1 MGELAVLCAA
11 YSISLFYRGMLAVI
25 APEISA
31 ELVLDESMLGLLASA
46 FFISFAIA
54 QIPSGIALD
63 RFGGRLT
70 VSGFMWF
77 SVLGTGLFSISDS
90 YSQAVLAQVLIGIGC
105 APVFTGTMLF
115 IGRRFDPL
123 RFAYITAL
131 VIAIGSVGDLLG
143 TTPLAMLADEFGWR
157 SSLQLVALITALIA
171 ILCLFGLSS
180 DKPSANHETLRH
192 MLQGMGR
199 ILRVRSLWPLLPMF
213 LVSYAVL
220 MAIRGVWSGPYLADL
235 FGSDAAERGL
245 ILMAMSVA
253 MALGTFMLGLLD
265 RRFRNTKVIVILSST
280 LTIIPLILLA
290 VYPAES
296 AYVAMWAFITLG
308 LFGFNYPLLM
318 SHSRTFLSSQYLGRG
333 MAVLTAA
340 SFIGVALVQAG
351 SGWLLE
357 WAIAEQF
364 STANQ
369 YRVLF
374 VTLSIMMVIAI
385 LIYLFSSRQGRAD
398 QPVSV
403 VSTNR
408 EEAISGIL
416 GHLK

>member
-25 APEISA
+25 APELSL
-31 ELVLDESMLGLLASA
+31 ELMLNESMLGLLASA

-54 QIPSGIALD
+54 QIPCGILLD

-70 VSGFMWF
+70 VAGFLWIAVCGTLLF
-77 SVLGTGLFSISDS
+77 SVADS
-90 YSQAVLAQVLIGIGC
+90 YYPAILAQVLLGVGC
-105 APVFTGTMLF
+105 APIFTGTMLF
-115 IGRRFDPL
+115 IGRRFAPL

-143 TTPLAMLADEFGWR
+143 TTPLAMLADALGWR
-157 SSLQLVALITALIA
+157 NSLRLMALITALIA

-180 DKPSANHETLRH
+180 DKPPASNETLRH

-199 ILRVRSLWPLLPMF
+199 ILRIRPLWPLLPMF

-235 FGSDAAERGL
+235 YGSDATERGF

-253 MALGTFMLGLLD
+253 MAVGTFMLGLLD
-265 RRFRNTKVIVILSST
+265 RRFQNTKAVVMISSVLAT
-280 LTIIPLILLA
+280 FPLILLA
-290 VYPAES
+290 LYPAES
-296 AYVAMWAFITLG
+296 TYVAMWAFITLG

-318 SHSRTFLSSQYLGRG
+318 SHSRTFLSSKYLGRG

-351 SGWLLE
+351 SGWLLK
-357 WAIAEQF
+357 WAATQQVSPAEQY
-364 STANQ
+364 Q
-369 YRVLF
+369 VLF
-374 VTLSIMMVIAI
+374 VTLAIMMAIAT
-385 LIYLFSSRQGRAD
+385 LIYCFSSRQGKAD
-398 QPVSV
+398 QPVSTALTHGKEV
-403 VSTNR
+403 VS
-408 EEAISGIL
+408 GVL
-416 GHLK
+416 

>member
-1 MGELAVLCAA
+1 MAELAVLCAA

-25 APEISA
+25 APEIAA

-46 FFISFAIA
+46 FFISFAVA
-54 QIPSGIALD
+54 QIPCGILLD
-63 RFGGRLT
+63 RYGGRIT
-70 VSGFMWF
+70 VAGFLW
-77 SVLGTGLFSISDS
+77 VAVCGTLLFSESES
-90 YSQAVLAQVLIGIGC
+90 YYLAVFAQVLLGMGC
-105 APVFTGTMLF
+105 APIFTGTMLF

-123 RFAYITAL
+123 RFAYITAV

-143 TTPLAMLADEFGWR
+143 TIPLAMLADQFGWR
-157 SSLQLVALITALIA
+157 NSLRLVALVTALTA
-171 ILCLFGLSS
+171 ILCLLGLSS
-180 DKPSANHETLRH
+180 DKPPASNETLSH

-199 ILRVRSLWPLLPMF
+199 ILKVRSLWPLLPMF

-220 MAIRGVWSGPYLADL
+220 MAIRGVWSGPYLMDL
-235 FGSDAAERGL
+235 YGSDATERGA

-253 MALGTFMLGLLD
+253 MALGTFLLGVLD
-265 RRFRNTKVIVILSST
+265 RRFQYTKAVVLGSAVMAM
-280 LTIIPLILLA
+280 LPLALLA

-364 STANQ
+364 STIDR
-369 YRVLF
+369 YRILF
-374 VTLSIMMVIAI
+374 ITLLTTMAIAT
-385 LIYLFSSRQGRAD
+385 LIYCLSSRQGRAD
-398 QPVSV
+398 EPASV
-403 VSTNR
+403 VLANGDK
-408 EEAISGIL
+408 AVSGIL
-416 GHLK
+416 RHLK

>member
-1 MGELAVLCAA
+1 MSELAVLCAA

-31 ELVLDESMLGLLASA
+31 ELVLDESRLGLLASS
-46 FFISFAIA
+46 FFISCAIA
-54 QIPSGIALD
+54 QIPSGISLD

-70 VSGFMWF
+70 IAVFLWIAVCGTMLF
-77 SVLGTGLFSISDS
+77 SVADS
-90 YSQAVLAQVLIGIGC
+90 YFLAIFAQVLLGIGC
-105 APVFTGTMLF
+105 APIFTGAMLY
-115 IGRRFDPL
+115 ISCRFNPL
-123 RFAYITAL
+123 SFTYITAL

-157 SSLQLVALITALIA
+157 SSLQLVALVTALTA
-171 ILCLFGLSS
+171 IFCLFGLNS
-180 DKPSANHETLRH
+180 DKPPASHETLRH

-213 LVSYAVL
+213 LISYAVL
-220 MAIRGVWSGPYLADL
+220 MAIRGVWSGPYLAAL
-235 FGSDAAERGL
+235 FDSDATERGL
-245 ILMAMSVA
+245 ILMAMSVS

-280 LTIIPLILLA
+280 LTIFSLILLA
-290 VYPAES
+290 IYPAKS
-296 AYVAMWAFITLG
+296 AYVAMWAFISLG

-340 SFIGVALVQAG
+340 CFIGVALVQAG

-364 STANQ
+364 SPANQ
-369 YRVLF
+369 YRGLF
-374 VTLSIMMVIAI
+374 IALSVMMVIAI
-385 LIYLFSSRQGRAD
+385 IIYCFSSQQGRAD

-408 EEAISGIL
+408 EKAVSGIL
-416 GHLK
+416 GHRK

>member
-31 ELVLDESMLGLLASA
+31 ELVLDESMLGLLASS

-54 QIPSGIALD
+54 QIPSGILLD

-70 VSGFMWF
+70 IAGFLWLAVCGTLLF
-77 SVLGTGLFSISDS
+77 SVADS
-90 YSQAVLAQVLIGIGC
+90 YCPAILAQVLLGIGC
-105 APVFTGTMLF
+105 APIFTGTMLF

-157 SSLQLVALITALIA
+157 GSLRLVALITALIA
-171 ILCLFGLSS
+171 LLCLFGLNS
-180 DKPSANHETLRH
+180 DKPPANHETLRH
-192 MLQGMGR
+192 MLQGMAR

-253 MALGTFMLGLLD
+253 MALGTFMLGMLD
-265 RRFRNTKVIVILSST
+265 RRFQYTKAVVIVSSVLAMFPLVL
-280 LTIIPLILLA
+280 LT

-296 AYVAMWAFITLG
+296 AYLAMLAFIMLG

-369 YRVLF
+369 YRILF

-385 LIYLFSSRQGRAD
+385 LIYCFSSRQGRAD

-416 GHLK
+416 GDLK